1 MAHYKRMS
9 IFQNLQCLRTLKK
22 FRKLAE
28 RYFENID
35 YGSYG
40 LTAVE
45 KPEAK
50 AIRSRLNLMLETA
63 KRAISSGEVNP
74 DICDA
79 SRPTAAGYEEGL
91 YLVDNIFN
99 LPQLK
104 IFPETLLDYVEKA
117 IGVYRDD
124 RFKSLIRTLNP
135 LFWLSVVLDCIS
147 SIPFAILGSLGL
159 NRSKIENGCLGRFSK
174 GCFRVAVVV
183 TVLAVT
189 LYYQGYLA
197 PIEQEVRGFMS
208 HLKLKG
214 QKVTSY
220 LQDSSQ
226 QITLLE
232 N

>member
-1 MAHYKRMS
+1 MT
-9 IFQNLQCLRTLKK
+9 IFQNLECLRTLNK

-28 RYFENID
+28 RYFENVD

-50 AIRSRLNLMLETA
+50 AIRSRLNLMSERA
-63 KRAISSGEVNP
+63 KRAMFSAEVSP

-104 IFPETLLDYVEKA
+104 IFPKTLLDYVEKA

-135 LFWLSVVLDCIS
+135 LFWLSVVLDYIS
-147 SIPFAILGSLGL
+147 SIPFAILGSLGF

-220 LQDSSQ
+220 RADSSQ
-226 QITLLE
+226 QITTE

>member
-1 MAHYKRMS
+1 MT
-9 IFQNLQCLRTLKK
+9 IFRNLECLRTLKK

-28 RYFENID
+28 RYFENVD

-40 LTAVE
+40 LTVME
-45 KPEAK
+45 KPKAK
-50 AIRSRLNLMLETA
+50 AIRSRLNLMLERA
-63 KRAISSGEVNP
+63 KRVLSSAEVSP

-79 SRPTAAGYEEGL
+79 SRPTEAGDEEGL

-99 LPQLK
+99 LHQLK
-104 IFPETLLDYVEKA
+104 ISPQTLFDYVERA

-124 RFKSLIRTLNP
+124 KVKSLIRTLNP
-135 LFWLSVVLDCIS
+135 LFWLSIVLDYVS
-147 SIPFAILGSLGL
+147 GLPFAVLGALGL
-159 NRSKIENGCLGRFSK
+159 NRSKIEDGLLGKFLK

-183 TVLAVT
+183 AVLAVV
-189 LYYQGYLA
+189 LDHQGYLD

-208 HLKLKG
+208 HVKLKG
-214 QKVTSY
+214 QEFSFH

-226 QITLLE
+226 QITLE